1 MSRALVLGG
10 GGIAGIAWLNGLF
23 YGFSQEDFDPL
34 DGADLIVGTSA
45 GACAAAQLTS
55 GVAKE
60 TLFSR
65 QTDLALQPVEPLP
78 DPQLLRRAA
87 EKRPELLRAGDSAAI
102 TKARAQFALST
113 ETIPEEARRAVIA
126 ARLPAHEWPDH
137 PLKLVAVEAASGDIA
152 VFDRS
157 AGVSLIDAVA
167 ASSAVP
173 AIWPAVT
180 IGERKYVDGGA
191 RSTENA
197 DLARGYGK
205 ILLIVPVGADFAGTP
220 HRNLK
225 ADVGALEA
233 AGSSVFVIEPDAGSR
248 LAITPNLLDPA
259 TRRPAALAGL
269 AQGKQLAA
277 LASRFWNGD

>member
-23 YGFSQEDFDPL
+23 YGFAQENFDPL
-34 DGADLIVGTSA
+34 DADLIVGTSA

-55 GVAKE
+55 GLPKE
-60 TLFSR
+60 ELFSR
-65 QTDLALQPVEPLP
+65 QTVVALQPVEPLP
-78 DPQLLRRAA
+78 DPELQRRAA
-87 EKRPELLRAGDSAAI
+87 DKRPELLEAGDKAAI

-113 ETIPEEARRAVIA
+113 TTIAEETRRAIIA
-126 ARLPAHEWPDH
+126 ARLPVHEWPSH
-137 PLKLVAVEAASGDIA
+137 PLKLVAVEAANGDIA

-157 AGVSLIDAVA
+157 SGVSLIDAVA

-197 DLARGYGK
+197 DLARGYDK

-220 HRNLK
+220 PRNLK
-225 ADVGALEA
+225 TDVGALEA
-233 AGSSVFVIEPDAGSR
+233 AGSRVFVIEPDAGSR
-248 LAITPNLLDPA
+248 AAITTNLLDPA

-269 AQGKQLAA
+269 TQGQRLAA
-277 LASRFWNGD
+277 SASRFWNGD